1 MIDIDILNN
10 EPLEFD
16 VDERSAEPIA
26 EVTPNGPDVT
36 TWHGI
41 LDRPF
46 TYLSAFFYV
55 WDGELRLSTEEVV
68 EPNNIMPVTSNAVY
82 KAIKPLAERVANV
95 KDGKDGRDGRDGIDG
110 KDFTYD
116 MFTPEQIEA
125 LRGPKGDKGDSIAG
139 PQGERGPKGDPGE
152 SIVGPQGPAGPQ
164 GERGPAGESIV
175 GPRGPEGPQGP
186 KGDPGTID
194 DRTQALI
201 VEDVLSQIPDWSKQA
216 NKPAYTAAEVGAL
229 PNTTVIPTVPA
240 NVSAFNNDAGYLTQ
254 HQSLAGYAKT
264 EDIPSDSHIN
274 SLIQAALG
282 VIENGTY

>member
-10 EPLEFD
+10 EPLEF
-16 VDERSAEPIA
+16 EIKGRNAEPIA

-46 TYLSAFFYV
+46 TYLSGYFYTEN
-55 WDGELRLSTEEVV
+55 GLLCISTAESV
-68 EPNNIMPVTSNAVY
+68 ERDNNLPATSKAVY
-82 KAIKPLAERVANV
+82 MAIKPLAERVANV
-95 KDGKDGRDGRDGIDG
+95 KDGKD
-110 KDFTYD
+110 FTYD
-116 MFTPEQIEA
+116 MFTPEQIEN
-125 LRGPKGDKGDSIAG
+125 LRGPKGDKGEPFRYSDFTAAQLEALRG
-139 PQGERGPKGDPGE
+139 PQGDP
-152 SIVGPQGPAGPQ
+152 
-164 GERGPAGESIV
+164 
-175 GPRGPEGPQGP
+175 GP

-201 VEDVLSQIPDWSKQA
+201 VAYVLSQIPDWSKQA